1 MENPRRGEI
10 CNACVLLVKRFKR
23 LPPGSNRHWGHVVDA
38 RTGPGLKSM
47 TKFKKRKEEQDSV
60 KDEKDRF
67 NKIFK
72 KSKKKFKKET
82 SSLGGSSDD
91 SPPSPTES
99 QHSDDYDDRI
109 FEKKFFGYTTRA
121 QQQSLKRKEAELKA
135 AKRKRKNPHPIK
147 VSRWPA
153 NYFNLLSDV
162 ISDELWRQKSTCCG
176 AVYECEKLQAVIV
189 NVASFKPCQQHQ
201 GKDIK
206 SSKVTVE
213 ISQVSQQQQQQQQQ
227 PQLTTAIKKHQ
238 LFLKRHSEPSVARSS
253 LSDISSNSIVTE
265 FSNNNDKTEPMDS
278 TDERKEK
285 DNIPQLI
292 DIKFKTNHSSNDE
305 KKNGE

>member
-1 MENPRRGEI
+1 
-10 CNACVLLVKRFKR
+10 
-23 LPPGSNRHWGHVVDA
+23 
-38 RTGPGLKSM
+38 M
-47 TKFKKRKEEQDSV
+47 TKFKKRKEEQEV

-99 QHSDDYDDRI
+99 QHSDDYDDGL
-109 FEKKFFGYTTRA
+109 FQKKFFSYTTRA
-121 QQQSLKRKEAELKA
+121 QQQVLKRKEAELKA

-147 VSRWPA
+147 VSCWPA
-153 NYFNLLSDV
+153 NYFNLFSDV
-162 ISDELWRQKSTCCG
+162 ISDDSWCQKSTCCG
-176 AVYECEKLQAVIV
+176 SIYECKDLESVII

-201 GKDIK
+201 GKDLHTTKIQPPPQH
-206 SSKVTVE
+206 
-213 ISQVSQQQQQQQQQ
+213 QVV
-227 PQLTTAIKKHQ
+227 PQHTTAIKKHQ
-238 LFLKRHSEPSVARSS
+238 LFLKRHSEPSSVAKLS

-285 DNIPQLI
+285 DNIIPQMI
-292 DIKFKTNHSSNDE
+292 DIKFKTIHNDE
-305 KKNGE
+305 KKNGNNSFHVLIQHVGGNSLIVK

>member
-1 MENPRRGEI
+1 M
-10 CNACVLLVKRFKR
+10 LVKRFKR

-47 TKFKKRKEEQDSV
+47 TKFKKRKEEQEV
-60 KDEKDRF
+60 KEEKDRF

-99 QHSDDYDDRI
+99 QHSDDYDDGL
-109 FEKKFFGYTTRA
+109 FQKKFFSYTTRA
-121 QQQSLKRKEAELKA
+121 QQQVLKRKEAELKA
-135 AKRKRKNPHPIK
+135 AKRKRKNPNPIK
-147 VSRWPA
+147 NLRWPA
-153 NYFNLLSDV
+153 NYFNLFSDV
-162 ISDELWRQKSTCCG
+162 ISDELWCQKSTCCG
-176 AVYECEKLQAVIV
+176 AIYECKDLESVII

-201 GKDIK
+201 GKDLHTT
-206 SSKVTVE
+206 KV
-213 ISQVSQQQQQQQQQ
+213 QP
-227 PQLTTAIKKHQ
+227 PQLQVPQHTTAIKKHQ
-238 LFLKRHSEPSVARSS
+238 LFLKRHSDPSSVAKLS

-265 FSNNNDKTEPMDS
+265 FSNNNDKKTEPMDS

-285 DNIPQLI
+285 DNIIPQMI
-292 DIKFKTNHSSNDE
+292 DIKFKTIHNDE
-305 KKNGE
+305 KKNGNNLFHVIYY